1 MKRRTAILLPSALLT
16 LATLTAATPAL
27 ADVTAHGPARVTADS
42 VGSGGNSGAGGAAS
56 AADRVVRGIERS
68 AHALRSTDPD
78 SPRRD
83 LAPLDPMVGNAQV
96 VGLGE
101 ATHGSREFFRMKHRV
116 LRHLVRDKGFRA
128 FALELPWS
136 SGLRLDDYVVHG
148 KGSLEDIA
156 HEEFQGSYEIWNN
169 QDYRDLIAWIR
180 KYNVRHPHD
189 PVHFVGTDMGYAGP
203 ELYDRITDYV
213 ARAHPELL
221 DRVTALYEGLRP
233 TTDAATYSA
242 RYSALSLAE
251 RKDRAERTGKV
262 LDLLEKARPGR
273 GAGARDR
280 LWAVQN
286 ARAVH
291 QMAEGLSFDV
301 EDDTQVARMME
312 YRDRTMAANT
322 LWWNRHTGDRMLL
335 SAHNTHVSY
344 DSFDPRYPKTEGA
357 FLRDALGGKYV
368 SIGFSFYRG
377 DFKAFGTDDGVMR
390 TRTIEGARPGSN
402 EYTLDA
408 ARQRDYI
415 LDMRTAPPAVRAW
428 LDQRRTTYNVG
439 AGWPD
444 TYRYDMALG
453 EAHDV
458 LIHLHEIHAT
468 TYLGTS

>member
-1 MKRRTAILLPSALLT
+1 MTQRAAILLSSALLA
-16 LATLTAATPAL
+16 LATMAAATPAM
-27 ADVTAHGPARVTADS
+27 ADATAQRPTRITADTID
-42 VGSGGNSGAGGAAS
+42 SGTFSRS
-56 AADRVVRGIERS
+56 TDRTVRGIERS
-68 AHALRSTDPD
+68 AHVLRTTDPG
-78 SPRRD
+78 SRLRD
-83 LAPLDPMVGNAQV
+83 LDALDPMVGNAQV

-116 LRHLVRDKGFRA
+116 LRHLVRQKGFRA

-148 KGSLEDIA
+148 KGDLEDIA
-156 HEEFQGSYEIWNN
+156 HDEFQGTYDIWNN

-180 KYNVRHPHD
+180 NYNMRHPHD

-213 ARAHPELL
+213 SRAHPELRY
-221 DRVTALYEGLRP
+221 RVAALYEGLRP

-242 RYSALSLAE
+242 KYSALSLAE
-251 RKDRAERTGKV
+251 RKDRAGRTGEM

-273 GAGARDR
+273 GASARAQ

-301 EDDTQVARMME
+301 EDEVQVTQMMK

-322 LWWNRHTGDRMLL
+322 LWWNRNTGNRILL

-357 FLRDALGGKYV
+357 FLRDALGGKYL
-368 SIGFSFYRG
+368 SIGFSFYEG
-377 DFKAFGTDDGVMR
+377 AFKAFGTDDGVMR
-390 TRTIEGARPGSN
+390 TRTIGGARPGSN
-402 EYTLDA
+402 EYTLDE

-415 LDMRTAPPAVRAW
+415 LDIRTAPPAVRAW

-444 TYRYDMALG
+444 TYKYDMALG

-458 LIHLHEIHAT
+458 LVHLHKIHAT